1 MYQLTIHTVGE
12 RWLPQA
18 SITPEKGEKV
28 WNHPKYLGRVN
39 PLPRQVP
46 SIDGS
51 ESVNCNSLKIQ

>member
-28 WNHPKYLGRVN
+28 WNHPKYLGRVI
-39 PLPRQVP
+39 PPPRE
-46 SIDGS
+46 ILLHDGI
-51 ESVNCNSLKIQ
+51 EIVNCNYIKIQ